1 MISKS
6 SIACCLY
13 LSPSII
19 APSPEVKQ
27 RVFLPHSNRVWRSP
41 DGRHNR
47 KRPRENRSFCCI
59 ALGLLLAQSGH
70 PSSHQQCPL
79 LGGKRTSIGPDA
91 MSVSDP
97 KRKCHAAATE
107 ASVPRLMEHCG
118 ENEVLGAGAR

>member
-27 RVFLPHSNRVWRSP
+27 RVFLPHSNRGWRSP
-41 DGRHNR
+41 DGRHNQ
-47 KRPRENRSFCCI
+47 KRPRENRSFCRI

-70 PSSHQQCPL
+70 SPTEFQCPL
-79 LGGKRTSIGPDA
+79 LGVKRTSRGQA
-91 MSVSDP
+91 LMSAFDP
-97 KRKCHAAATE
+97 KRT
-107 ASVPRLMEHCG
+107 S
-118 ENEVLGAGAR
+118 AGPSSHRE